1 MGGRFRKRFSAK
13 LRPVAA
19 VLFRLSAQPSEV
31 RALGFGEAKRAD
43 LYIIYKPSARLTAIL
58 SFIL

>member
-1 MGGRFRKRFSAK
+1 MGGRFRKRVSAK

-31 RALGFGEAKRAD
+31 RALGWRSEATPLVYSQAHV
-43 LYIIYKPSARLTAIL
+43 
-58 SFIL
+58 